1 MTSTMRLLTG
11 LPAGRG
17 DMLMR
22 LSHDVHFPQDA
33 RIFEEGSQAD
43 TFWIIHTGT
52 VALDLY
58 VPGRRRVVVDTLG
71 VGDLLGWSW
80 VFPPHQWHF
89 GAEAF
94 SPVRAHEFDAAAVRA
109 LCEDDPVLGYT
120 LTRAVARILGRRL
133 EVARTKLLDHYMVHG
148 GAGL

>member
-1 MTSTMRLLTG
+1 MTSATRLLTG
-11 LPAGRG
+11 LPADRG

-22 LSHDVHFPQDA
+22 LSHHVYFPQDE

-52 VALDLY
+52 VALDLC
-58 VPGRRRVVVDTLG
+58 VPGRRRVTVETLG

-80 VFPPHQWHF
+80 LFPPHQWHF

-94 SPVRAHEFDAAAVRA
+94 SPVRAHEFDAAAVRSM
-109 LCEDDPVLGYT
+109 CEADPVLGYA
-120 LTRAVARILGRRL
+120 LTRTVAQILGRRL
-133 EVARTKLLDHYMVHG
+133 EAARTKLLDHYMVHG
-148 GAGL
+148 GSGL